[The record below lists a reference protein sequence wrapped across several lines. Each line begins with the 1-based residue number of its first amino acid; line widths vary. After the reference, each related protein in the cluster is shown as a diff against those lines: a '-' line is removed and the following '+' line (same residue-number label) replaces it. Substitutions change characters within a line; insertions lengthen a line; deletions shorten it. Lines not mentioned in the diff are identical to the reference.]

1 MEKAQQKLEIIVPSS
16 LTIETDDQK
25 VKTLKIGNIARTAS
39 IFRADQ
45 ITIYRD
51 NQYDESSLIKKILDY
66 AETPPYLKK
75 PLFGISEELR
85 YVGVIPPLQ
94 IPSHNLEKEVK
105 VGEYREGFVEEVEE
119 EKVGSDYCARVNIG
133 LDEKALLVN
142 GNVNEAERIT
152 VRTISSESP
161 IEVEKVSK
169 EVVPYYWGYETKIVN
184 SLDKHLEELKQG
196 DWKIIA
202 TSIEGD
208 RVSAKE
214 EYLDK
219 KTAILFGSPKRGVYA
234 YIDNQ
239 RIIDKV
245 LNTIPNQGTKTVRT
259 EEAIHAT
266 LSILNIERS

>member
-1 MEKAQQKLEIIVPSS
+1 MEKAQQKTQLVIPSS
-16 LTIETDDQK
+16 LTIESDDQK

-39 IFRADQ
+39 IFRVDT

-51 NQYDESSLIKKILDY
+51 NEYDESHLIKEILDY

-75 PLFGISEELR
+75 PLFGISNELR

-94 IPSHNLEKEVK
+94 IPSHNLKK
-105 VGEYREGFVEEVEE
+105 QASIGEYREGVVEEVDE

-142 GNVNEAERIT
+142 GDVNEGERIT

-161 IEVEKVSK
+161 IKVERVSK
-169 EVVPYYWGYETKIVN
+169 EVVPYYWGYDTEIVEDLDEHLKNISKSNWKVISTSVEGEKI
-184 SLDKHLEELKQG
+184 SSSK
-196 DWKIIA
+196 
-202 TSIEGD
+202 
-208 RVSAKE
+208 

-219 KTAILFGSPKRGVYA
+219 KTALVFGSPKRGVDSYL
-234 YIDNQ
+234 
-239 RIIDKV
+239 DKKEYV
-245 LNTIPNQGTKTVRT
+245 DKILNTLPNQGTKTVRT

-266 LSILNIERS
+266 LSILNLERS